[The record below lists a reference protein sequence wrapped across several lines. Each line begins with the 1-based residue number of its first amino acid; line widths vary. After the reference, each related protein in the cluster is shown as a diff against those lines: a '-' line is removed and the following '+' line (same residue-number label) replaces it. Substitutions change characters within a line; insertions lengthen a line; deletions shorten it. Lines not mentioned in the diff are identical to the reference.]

1 MPEQTGNGTVAIWGI
16 EQPRA
21 LSPNL
26 LEKPLIFWKYIVNLS
41 MRNPGRRAG

>member
-26 LEKPLIFWKYIVNLS
+26 LENMVNLS
-41 MRNPGRRAG
+41 MRDPG